1 MPKEKQDTPK
11 EVKEAADTEP
21 VATPGKEAAP
31 EVDPAPAPA
40 GDEAAAD
47 PAPAAPD
54 PAPAAPEPVPAA
66 PEAVD
71 QDTGPAAAEPDPE
84 ARIGALEAEVADL
97 KDKLLRALA
106 EAENVRRRAERDK
119 IEISKYAVAGFA
131 REILPVA
138 DNLRRAL
145 DSIDQK
151 TRQENETVETLVVGV
166 EMTER
171 DMLNAFERIRI
182 TPIEAMGQK
191 FDHNLHEA
199 MFEIEDKDQPAGT
212 VVQVLQTGYM
222 LGERLLR
229 PAKVGVSKGG
239 PKAAPDAEPA
249 AEAPA
254 EPAPKGP
261 AEPAPKGPAA
271 AYEKQ
276 AERHGD
282 AAGSKVDEEL

>member
-1 MPKEKQDTPK
+1 MSEEKQDPPK
-11 EVKEAADTEP
+11 EEAAADTEP
-21 VATPGKEAAP
+21 AAAP
-31 EVDPAPAPA
+31 DKDAAPAVEPAPASD
-40 GDEAAAD
+40 GDEAAAE
-47 PAPAAPD
+47 PA
-54 PAPAAPEPVPAA
+54 PAA

-71 QDTGPAAAEPDPE
+71 KDAGPAAAEPDP
-84 ARIGALEAEVADL
+84 ADRIGALDAEVADL

-131 REILPVA
+131 REILSVA

-145 DSIDQK
+145 ESMDEE
-151 TRQENETVETLVVGV
+151 TRKENGAVETLVVGV

-171 DMLNAFERIRI
+171 EMLNAFERFRI
-182 TPIEAMGQK
+182 TPIDALGQK

-199 MFEIEDKDQPAGT
+199 MFETEDKDRPEGT
-212 VVQVLQTGYM
+212 VIQVLQTGYM
-222 LGERLLR
+222 LNDRLLR

-239 PKAAPDAEPA
+239 PKAAPEADPA

-254 EPAPKGP
+254 APAPK
-261 AEPAPKGPAA
+261 EPAA
-271 AYEKQ
+271 AYKKQ

>member
-1 MPKEKQDTPK
+1 MIAQIVATPKEKQDTPK
-11 EVKEAADTEP
+11 EEKAAADTEP
-21 VATPGKEAAP
+21 AATPDKEAAP
-31 EVDPAPAPA
+31 AVEPTAAPD
-40 GDEAAAD
+40 GDEA
-47 PAPAAPD
+47 PAEPA
-54 PAPAAPEPVPAA
+54 PAA

-151 TRQENETVETLVVGV
+151 TREENETVETLVVGV

-171 DMLNAFERIRI
+171 DMLNAFERFRI
-182 TPIEAMGQK
+182 TPIEALGQK

-199 MFEIEDKDQPAGT
+199 MFETEDKDQPEGT

-239 PKAAPDAEPA
+239 PKAAPKAAPEAEAA

-261 AEPAPKGPAA
+261 AA
-271 AYEKQ
+271 AYKKQ
-276 AERHGD
+276 AERNGD
-282 AAGSKVDEEL
+282 AAGSKVDEKL

>member
-1 MPKEKQDTPK
+1 MSKKKQDTPK
-11 EVKEAADTEP
+11 DVEAAADTGP
-21 VATPGKEAAP
+21 AVAPETDAAP
-31 EVDPAPAPA
+31 EVEPTPAPA
-40 GDEAAAD
+40 GDEAAD
-47 PAPAAPD
+47 D
-54 PAPAAPEPVPAA
+54 PAPAAPEAVDQDA

-71 QDTGPAAAEPDPE
+71 QDTGPAAAEADPE

-166 EMTER
+166 ELTER

-199 MFEIEDKDQPAGT
+199 MFEIEDKDQPEGT

-229 PAKVGVSKGG
+229 PARVGVSKGG
-239 PKAAPDAEPA
+239 PTAAPEAEPA
-249 AEAPA
+249 AEA
-254 EPAPKGP
+254 P

-276 AERHGD
+276 AERPGD
-282 AAGSKVDEEL
+282 ATGSKVDEEL

>member
-1 MPKEKQDTPK
+1 MSKKKQDTPK
-11 EVKEAADTEP
+11 DVEAAADTEP
-21 VATPGKEAAP
+21 AAAPETDAAP
-31 EVDPAPAPA
+31 EVEPTPAAE
-40 GDEAAAD
+40 GDE
-47 PAPAAPD
+47 
-54 PAPAAPEPVPAA
+54 
-66 PEAVD
+66 
-71 QDTGPAAAEPDPE
+71 AAAEPDPE

-145 DSIDQK
+145 ESMDEE
-151 TRQENETVETLVVGV
+151 TRKENEALETLVVGV

-171 DMLNAFERIRI
+171 DMLNAFERFRI
-182 TPIEAMGQK
+182 TPIDALGQK

-199 MFEIEDKDQPAGT
+199 MFETEDKDQTEGT

-222 LGERLLR
+222 LNDRLLR

-239 PKAAPDAEPA
+239 PKAAPEEEPA
-249 AEAPA
+249 AEPA
-254 EPAPKGP
+254 

-271 AYEKQ
+271 AYKKQ
-276 AERHGD
+276 AEQQGD
-282 AAGSKVDEEL
+282 AAGSKIDEEL

>member
-1 MPKEKQDTPK
+1 MAKEKQDTT
-11 EVKEAADTEP
+11 KEAEEAAETEP
-21 VATPGKEAAP
+21 AATPGNDA
-31 EVDPAPAPA
+31 
-40 GDEAAAD
+40 
-47 PAPAAPD
+47 APAAE
-54 PAPAAPEPVPAA
+54 PA
-66 PEAVD
+66 EAVPETAD
-71 QDTGPAAAEPDPE
+71 QDTERAAAGPGPAD
-84 ARIGALEAEVADL
+84 RIGALEAEVADL

-119 IEISKYAVAGFA
+119 VEISKYAVAGFA

-151 TRQENETVETLVVGV
+151 TRQENETVETLAVGV

-182 TPIEAMGQK
+182 TPIEALGQK

-199 MFEIEDKDQPAGT
+199 MFEIEDKDQPEGT

-229 PAKVGVSKGG
+229 PARVGVSKGESA
-239 PKAAPDAEPA
+239 AAPEAEPA
-249 AEAPA
+249 AEA
-254 EPAPKGP
+254 P

-276 AERHGD
+276 AERPGD
-282 AAGSKVDEEL
+282 AAGSTVDEEL

>member
-11 EVKEAADTEP
+11 EVEESADTEP
-21 VATPGKEAAP
+21 VATPEKEAAP

-54 PAPAAPEPVPAA
+54 PAPAAPE
-66 PEAVD
+66 AVD
-71 QDTGPAAAEPDPE
+71 QDTGPAAAEPE
-84 ARIGALEAEVADL
+84 AQIGALEAEVADL

-119 IEISKYAVAGFA
+119 IDISKYAVAGFA
-131 REILPVA
+131 REILSVA

-145 DSIDQK
+145 ESMDEE
-151 TRQENETVETLVVGV
+151 TRKENGAVETLVVGV

-171 DMLNAFERIRI
+171 EMLNAFERFHI
-182 TPIEAMGQK
+182 TPIDALGQK

-199 MFEIEDKDQPAGT
+199 MFETEDKDRPEGT
-212 VVQVLQTGYM
+212 VIQVLQTGYM
-222 LGERLLR
+222 LNDRLLR

-239 PKAAPDAEPA
+239 PKAAPEADPA

-254 EPAPKGP
+254 APAPK
-261 AEPAPKGPAA
+261 EPAA
-271 AYEKQ
+271 AYKKQ

>member
-1 MPKEKQDTPK
+1 MSKEKQDTPK
-11 EVKEAADTEP
+11 EEEAAADTEP
-21 VATPGKEAAP
+21 AATPDNDAAP
-31 EVDPAPAPA
+31 AVEPTPAPD
-40 GDEAAAD
+40 GDEAAAE
-47 PAPAAPD
+47 PA
-54 PAPAAPEPVPAA
+54 PAA

-71 QDTGPAAAEPDPE
+71 QDTGPAAAEPDP
-84 ARIGALEAEVADL
+84 ADRIGALEAEVADL

-131 REILPVA
+131 RDILPVA

-145 DSIDQK
+145 DSIDQT
-151 TRQENETVETLVVGV
+151 TRKENETVETLVVGV

-171 DMLNAFERIRI
+171 DMLNAFERFRI
-182 TPIEAMGQK
+182 TPIEALGQK

-199 MFEIEDKDQPAGT
+199 MFETEDKDQPEGT

-239 PKAAPDAEPA
+239 PKAAPEAEPA

-261 AEPAPKGPAA
+261 AA
-271 AYEKQ
+271 AYKKQ
-276 AERHGD
+276 AERNGD

>member
-1 MPKEKQDTPK
+1 MVKEKQDTPK
-11 EVKEAADTEP
+11 EAEEAADTEP
-21 VATPGKEAAP
+21 AAAPGKEAAP

-40 GDEAAAD
+40 GDESPAD

-54 PAPAAPEPVPAA
+54 PAP
-66 PEAVD
+66 PEAAD
-71 QDTGPAAAEPDPE
+71 QDTGPAAAEADP
-84 ARIGALEAEVADL
+84 ADRIGALEAEVADL

-151 TRQENETVETLVVGV
+151 TRQENETVETLIVGV

-199 MFEIEDKDQPAGT
+199 MFEIEDKDQPEGT

-229 PAKVGVSKGG
+229 PARVGVSKGG
-239 PKAAPDAEPA
+239 PTAAPEADPA
-249 AEAPA
+249 AEA
-254 EPAPKGP
+254 P

-276 AERHGD
+276 AERPGD
-282 AAGSKVDEEL
+282 ATGSKVDEEL

>member
-11 EVKEAADTEP
+11 EVEEAADTEP

-31 EVDPAPAPA
+31 AVDPAPAPA
-40 GDEAAAD
+40 GDEAVAD
-47 PAPAAPD
+47 PAAPD
-54 PAPAAPEPVPAA
+54 PAA

-71 QDTGPAAAEPDPE
+71 QDTGPAAAEADP
-84 ARIGALEAEVADL
+84 ADRIGALEAEVADL

-171 DMLNAFERIRI
+171 DMLNAFERFRI
-182 TPIEAMGQK
+182 TPIEALGQK

-199 MFEIEDKDQPAGT
+199 MFETEDKDQPEGT

-229 PAKVGVSKGG
+229 PAQVGVSKGG
-239 PKAAPDAEPA
+239 PKAAP
-249 AEAPA
+249 EAQA
-254 EPAPKGP
+254 P

>member
-1 MPKEKQDTPK
+1 MSKKKQDTPK
-11 EVKEAADTEP
+11 EIEEAADTEP
-21 VATPGKEAAP
+21 TATPEKEAAP
-31 EVDPAPAPA
+31 EVEPTPAPA
-40 GDEAAAD
+40 GDKAAAD
-47 PAPAAPD
+47 PAPAEPEAAD
-54 PAPAAPEPVPAA
+54 PAPAE
-66 PEAVD
+66 PEAAD
-71 QDTGPAAAEPDPE
+71 QEPEAAAGEADPE

-119 IEISKYAVAGFA
+119 IEISKYVVAGFA

-145 DSIDQK
+145 DSIDQN
-151 TRQENETVETLVVGV
+151 TRKENETVETLVVGV

-171 DMLNAFERIRI
+171 DMLSAFERFRI
-182 TPIEAMGQK
+182 TPIEALGQK

-199 MFEIEDKDQPAGT
+199 MFEIEDKDQPEGT

-239 PKAAPDAEPA
+239 PKAAPEAEPA
-249 AEAPA
+249 AQAA
-254 EPAPKGP
+254 

-271 AYEKQ
+271 AYKKQ
-276 AERHGD
+276 AERNGD
-282 AAGSKVDEEL
+282 TAGSKVDEKL

>member
-1 MPKEKQDTPK
+1 MSRKKQDTSK
-11 EVKEAADTEP
+11 EVEAAADTEP
-21 VATPGKEAAP
+21 AAAAETEAAP
-31 EVDPAPAPA
+31 EVEPTPAPE
-40 GDEAAAD
+40 GDEAAAE
-47 PAPAAPD
+47 PAPA
-54 PAPAAPEPVPAA
+54 E
-66 PEAVD
+66 PEAAD
-71 QDTGPAAAEPDPE
+71 QEPEAADREPEAAAEDADPE

-119 IEISKYAVAGFA
+119 IEISKYAVAGLA

-145 DSIDQK
+145 ESMDEE
-151 TRQENETVETLVVGV
+151 TRKANEAVETLVVGV

-171 DMLNAFERIRI
+171 EMLNAFERFHIK
-182 TPIEAMGQK
+182 PIEALGQK

-199 MFEIEDKDQPAGT
+199 MFETEDKEWPEGT

-222 LGERLLR
+222 LNDRLLR

-239 PKAAPDAEPA
+239 PKAAPEAEPA

-261 AEPAPKGPAA
+261 AA
-271 AYEKQ
+271 AYEKR
-276 AERHGD
+276 AEQHGD

>member
-1 MPKEKQDTPK
+1 MSKDKQDTPK
-11 EVKEAADTEP
+11 EDAAAADTEP
-21 VATPGKEAAP
+21 AAAPETEAAP
-31 EVDPAPAPA
+31 AVEPAPAPD
-40 GDEAAAD
+40 GDEAT
-47 PAPAAPD
+47 PE
-54 PAPAAPEPVPAA
+54 PAPAAPEPVPDAPAPDA
-66 PEAVD
+66 PEAAD
-71 QDTGPAAAEPDPE
+71 QDTGPAAGEADP
-84 ARIGALEAEVADL
+84 AVRIGALEAEVADL

-151 TRQENETVETLVVGV
+151 TREENETVEALVVGV

-171 DMLNAFERIRI
+171 DMLNAFERFRI
-182 TPIEAMGQK
+182 TPIEALGRK

-199 MFEIEDKDQPAGT
+199 MFETEDKDQPEGT

-239 PKAAPDAEPA
+239 SKAAPEAEPA
-249 AEAPA
+249 AEAAA
-254 EPAPKGP
+254 EPA
-261 AEPAPKGPAA
+261 AKGPAA
-271 AYEKQ
+271 AYKKQ
-276 AERHGD
+276 AEQQGD
-282 AAGSKVDEEL
+282 AAGSKVDEKL

>member
-1 MPKEKQDTPK
+1 MERAVTGAKLAGNPLAAHVGRVSDH
-11 EVKEAADTEP
+11 EVPGP
-21 VATPGKEAAP
+21 VRFG
-31 EVDPAPAPA
+31 
-40 GDEAAAD
+40 
-47 PAPAAPD
+47 
-54 PAPAAPEPVPAA
+54 
-66 PEAVD
+66 
-71 QDTGPAAAEPDPE
+71 AEQRVRLTHRRHVLGSHP
-84 ARIGALEAEVADL
+84 
-97 KDKLLRALA
+97 
-106 EAENVRRRAERDK
+106 VRRRAERDK

-182 TPIEAMGQK
+182 TPIEALGQK

-199 MFEIEDKDQPAGT
+199 MFEIEDKDQPEGT

-229 PAKVGVSKGG
+229 PARVGVSKGG
-239 PKAAPDAEPA
+239 PTAAPEAEPA
-249 AEAPA
+249 AEA
-254 EPAPKGP
+254 P

>member
-1 MPKEKQDTPK
+1 MAKKKQDTPK
-11 EVKEAADTEP
+11 DVEAAADTEP
-21 VATPGKEAAP
+21 AAAPGKEAAP

-40 GDEAAAD
+40 GDEAADD
-47 PAPAAPD
+47 PA
-54 PAPAAPEPVPAA
+54 PAA

-71 QDTGPAAAEPDPE
+71 QDAPEAADQDTGPAAAEADPE

-166 EMTER
+166 ELTER

-199 MFEIEDKDQPAGT
+199 MFEIEDKDQPEGT

-229 PAKVGVSKGG
+229 PARVGVSKGG
-239 PKAAPDAEPA
+239 PKTAPEAEPA
-249 AEAPA
+249 AEAA
-254 EPAPKGP
+254 

>member
-1 MPKEKQDTPK
+1 MAKKKQDTPK
-11 EVKEAADTEP
+11 T
-21 VATPGKEAAP
+21 
-31 EVDPAPAPA
+31 
-40 GDEAAAD
+40 EAAA
-47 PAPAAPD
+47 
-54 PAPAAPEPVPAA
+54 
-66 PEAVD
+66 
-71 QDTGPAAAEPDPE
+71 DTGPAAAPEKEAGPEGEPKPAPEGDEAAAEPAPAEPEAADRDTEPAAEELDPE
-84 ARIGALEAEVADL
+84 ARIGALQTEVAAL

-145 DSIDQK
+145 ESMDEE
-151 TRQENETVETLVVGV
+151 TRKENGAVETLVVGV

-171 DMLNAFERIRI
+171 EMLNAFERFRI
-182 TPIEAMGQK
+182 KPIDALGQK

-199 MFEIEDKDQPAGT
+199 MFETEDKDRPEGT
-212 VVQVLQTGYM
+212 VIQVLQTGYM
-222 LGERLLR
+222 LNDRLLR

-239 PKAAPDAEPA
+239 PKAAPEEEPA
-249 AEAPA
+249 AEAQ
-254 EPAPKGP
+254 

-282 AAGSKVDEEL
+282 ATGSKVDEKL

>member
-1 MPKEKQDTPK
+1 MSKKKQDTAK
-11 EVKEAADTEP
+11 DGEAAADTGPAAAAE
-21 VATPGKEAAP
+21 TDAAP
-31 EVDPAPAPA
+31 EVEPTPAPA
-40 GDEAAAD
+40 GDEAAAE
-47 PAPAAPD
+47 PD
-54 PAPAAPEPVPAA
+54 PAA

-84 ARIGALEAEVADL
+84 ARVGALEAEVADL

-145 DSIDQK
+145 ESMDEG
-151 TRQENETVETLVVGV
+151 TRKQNEAVETLVVGV

-171 DMLNAFERIRI
+171 DMLNAFERFRI
-182 TPIEAMGQK
+182 TPIDALGQK

-199 MFEIEDKDQPAGT
+199 MFETEDKDQPEGT

-222 LGERLLR
+222 LNDRLLR

-239 PKAAPDAEPA
+239 PQAAPEAKPA
-249 AEAPA
+249 L
-254 EPAPKGP
+254 
-261 AEPAPKGPAA
+261 KGPAA

-276 AERHGD
+276 AEQQGD
-282 AAGSKVDEEL
+282 ATGSKIDEKS

>member
-1 MPKEKQDTPK
+1 MSKKKQDTPK
-11 EVKEAADTEP
+11 DVEAAADTEP
-21 VATPGKEAAP
+21 AAAPGKEAAP
-31 EVDPAPAPA
+31 EVEPTPAPA
-40 GDEAAAD
+40 GDEAADD
-47 PAPAAPD
+47 PA
-54 PAPAAPEPVPAA
+54 PAA

-71 QDTGPAAAEPDPE
+71 QDAPEAADREPEAAAAEADPE

-199 MFEIEDKDQPAGT
+199 MFEIEDKDQPEGT

-229 PAKVGVSKGG
+229 PARVGVSKGG
-239 PKAAPDAEPA
+239 PKAAPEAEPA
-249 AEAPA
+249 AEAA
-254 EPAPKGP
+254 

>member
-1 MPKEKQDTPK
+1 MSKKKQDTPK
-11 EVKEAADTEP
+11 EVEEAADTEP
-21 VATPGKEAAP
+21 AATPEKEAAP
-31 EVDPAPAPA
+31 AVEPAPAPD
-40 GDEAAAD
+40 GDEAAAE
-47 PAPAAPD
+47 PA
-54 PAPAAPEPVPAA
+54 PAA

-71 QDTGPAAAEPDPE
+71 QETGPAAGEADP
-84 ARIGALEAEVADL
+84 ADRIGALDAEVADL

-145 DSIDQK
+145 ESMDEESRKQ
-151 TRQENETVETLVVGV
+151 NEAVETLVVGV

-171 DMLNAFERIRI
+171 DMVNAFERFRI
-182 TPIEAMGQK
+182 TPIDALGQK

-199 MFEIEDKDQPAGT
+199 MFETEDKDQPEGT

-239 PKAAPDAEPA
+239 PQAAPEAEPASEPA
-249 AEAPA
+249 AEPA
-254 EPAPKGP
+254 L
-261 AEPAPKGPAA
+261 KGPAA

-276 AERHGD
+276 AEQQGD

>member
-11 EVKEAADTEP
+11 EVEEAADTEP
-21 VATPGKEAAP
+21 TATPEKEAAP
-31 EVDPAPAPA
+31 EVDPAPA

-47 PAPAAPD
+47 PAPAAP
-54 PAPAAPEPVPAA
+54 
-66 PEAVD
+66 EAVD
-71 QDTGPAAAEPDPE
+71 QDTGATAAEPEPE
-84 ARIGALEAEVADL
+84 DRIGALEAEVADL

-151 TRQENETVETLVVGV
+151 TRQESETVETLVVGV

-199 MFEIEDKDQPAGT
+199 MFETEDKDQPEGT

-239 PKAAPDAEPA
+239 PKAAP
-249 AEAPA
+249 EA
-254 EPAPKGP
+254 P

-282 AAGSKVDEEL
+282 AAGSKVDEKL